1 MRPIRASGKGEV
13 ELGVP
18 FHHLPPDLQAPD
30 RPSTPFT
37 PHPMRIHRLLP
48 LLAVLLP
55 CSPSLQAQ
63 TILNTERFQ
72 LAEVDGFHMSAT
84 LTGNGQRGN
93 SKVVTVG
100 TSGIAGVLQGSHW
113 TRVIFGG
120 RYISNEE
127 RAILDSRFV
136 QLRYSYIVSPATRTF
151 HFVQAQ
157 RNETL
162 RLRSRYLVGS
172 GIQRSLVQSDRTDFS
187 VGTGLMGEW
196 EQLSHDAVEPGADP
210 RSETLRVANV
220 VVLSRDLP
228 SGARILNILYVQP
241 DATAPADVRV
251 LNDLGLIL
259 PLTERFRVTLSGE
272 WRRDSRPPMALR
284 KDDLTF
290 NVGIGIE
297 VH

>member
-1 MRPIRASGKGEV
+1 MRT
-13 ELGVP
+13 
-18 FHHLPPDLQAPD
+18 H
-30 RPSTPFT
+30 RP
-37 PHPMRIHRLLP
+37 P
-48 LLAVLLP
+48 LLLLALLIL
-55 CSPSLQAQ
+55 SPSLDAQ

-72 LAEVDGFHMSAT
+72 LTEVDGFHMSAT

-93 SKVVTVG
+93 SRVVTAG
-100 TSGIAGVLQGSHW
+100 TSGIAGVLEGSHW

-120 RYISNEE
+120 RYISDDE
-127 RAILDSRFV
+127 RAILDNRFV
-136 QLRYSYIVSPATRTF
+136 QLRYSYILSPELRTF

-172 GIQRSLVQSDRTDFS
+172 GAQYALVNTDRTTFS

-196 EQLSHDAVEPGADP
+196 ETLNRDAVDPGTDP
-210 RSETLRVANV
+210 RSRVLRVANV
-220 VVLSRDLP
+220 AVFSRDLP
-228 SGARILNILYVQP
+228 SGARVLNILYLQP
-241 DATAPADVRV
+241 DATAPSDLRI

-259 PLTERFRVTLSGE
+259 PVSDRFRVTLSGE
-272 WRRDSRPPMALR
+272 WRRDSRPPAALR

-297 VH
+297 VR